1 MPRIIVEEEGSGYG
15 GHHHH
20 HSYSGSHR
28 HRHHSRWYA
37 CFPCCGYRKPRFHST
52 ARFHFTAVLSAVVLF
67 FAFVLYLLPALS
79 LPIIK
84 PVYLLQINFA
94 TAANQPSTSVATNLR
109 FGVWGFCASS
119 VLDLPTIFTNDGEC
133 TAPKLGYDIP
143 ADVLSLTG
151 FPPSVSQ
158 DILVA
163 LKVLL
168 VLHPIAAGLAFVT
181 FFLAIFVR
189 SQTMTVLALIVGVV
203 TAIVGS
209 VSLAADLAL
218 IIVANDKIHDELGN
232 LLTVSFGNAVWM
244 VVAAVALSWLGVITL
259 SAIACRC
266 CGIRRKHGWYGDGY
280 YG

>member
-15 GHHHH
+15 GHHRH
-20 HSYSGSHR
+20 HSYSSR
-28 HRHHSRWYA
+28 RRHHSRWHA
-37 CFPCCGYRKPRFHST
+37 CFPCCAYRKPRFHST
-52 ARFHFTAVLSAVVLF
+52 ARYHFTAVLTAIVLF
-67 FAFVLYLLPALS
+67 GAFVLYLLPALS

-84 PVYLLQINFA
+84 AIYLLQINFA
-94 TAANQPSTSVATNLR
+94 TPANQPATDVATNLR

-143 ADVLSLTG
+143 ADVLALTG
-151 FPPSVSQ
+151 FPPGVSQ
-158 DILVA
+158 DILDA
-163 LKVLL
+163 LKILL

-181 FFLAIFVR
+181 FFFAIFLR
-189 SQTMTVLALIVGVV
+189 SQFMTILALIVAVV

-209 VSLAADLAL
+209 VALAADLAL
-218 IIVANDKIHDELGN
+218 IIVAKNKIQQEVGS
-232 LLTVSFGNAVWM
+232 LLAVTFGNAVWM
-244 VVAAVALSWLGVITL
+244 VVAAVALSWIGVITL

-266 CGIRRKHGWYGDGY
+266 CGIRRRHGWYGDGY